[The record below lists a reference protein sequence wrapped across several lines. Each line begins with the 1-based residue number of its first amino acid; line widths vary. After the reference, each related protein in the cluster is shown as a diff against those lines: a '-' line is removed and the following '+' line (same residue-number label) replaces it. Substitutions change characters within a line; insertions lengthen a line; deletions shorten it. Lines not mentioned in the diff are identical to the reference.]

1 MGEEEEAGRWE
12 GMGLMLVAVEG
23 KEDYDE
29 EGGGGGGSKIQD
41 RGDR

>member
-29 EGGGGGGSKIQD
+29 EGGGSKIQD